1 MLIRI
6 ELYKPGNTDYE
17 HNGDMPLLP
26 ESASVKAILNGSWKA
41 EIQHP
46 IDEEGRWKWIEEDA
60 VVKLESFNGTQLF
73 RIKKKAKSDAGVS
86 AELEP
91 VFMDAID
98 DCFLLDIRP
107 TEKNGQQALDIMTA
121 PNKKYSGKSNIKIIS
136 TAYYQ
141 TKNLIEAICGEEEN
155 SFLNRWGGEVLFDN
169 YMITVNDRVGIDHG
183 VQVLYG
189 KNIAENGLREEI
201 DTSEVITRIV
211 PKAYNGYMMEGNEPW
226 VDSPLI
232 DKYPTIKYGV
242 ITFEDVKMKED
253 AGEDDAGNGIIICNS
268 QEEMNAAL
276 KEKCKEQFESGI
288 DKPKVTIS
296 ADMVMLHDT
305 DLYADIKEL
314 EEVSLGDTVHCRH
327 SKLDIVSDAR
337 VIELEWDCTNEE
349 VTSVVLGDFQY
360 NFITDVSSM
369 INRVESAIRGDGT
382 VVATQVQGI
391 LDGVKT
397 QMRAQSSVAK
407 KQNVRAMLF
416 EDLDP
421 DSPNF
426 GAMCL
431 GTMGFQIAGER
442 TADGRDWNWTTFGT
456 GQGFFADFIVAG
468 TMLADRIKG
477 GTLVLGGKENGN
489 GVARVVDG
497 SGKEI
502 VRLDKDGVYAEG
514 KYVCDS
520 LIDNRR
526 VTIKDGTIRFSNKNN
541 EGELCMKYVG
551 NALLVTN
558 GNEQDEKNLIRIT
571 RDSVFLDA
579 ENVGPGSIGKT
590 GTAVFSNGTNLK
602 FEKGFLV
609 GGVTKEGAF

>member
-6 ELYKPGNTDYE
+6 ELYKPENTDYE

-121 PNKKYSGKSNIKIIS
+121 PNKKYSGKSNIRIIS

-141 TKNLIEAICGEEEN
+141 TKNLN

-169 YMITVNDRVGIDHG
+169 YTITVNDRVGIDNG

-189 KNIAENGLREEI
+189 KNIAENGLQEEI

-211 PKAYNGYMMEGNEPW
+211 PKAYNGYMIEGNEPW
-226 VDSPLI
+226 VDSPLL

-242 ITFEDVKMKED
+242 ITFEDVKMKAD
-253 AGEDDAGNGIIICNS
+253 AAEDDEENGIVICNT
-268 QEEMNAAL
+268 QEELNNAL
-276 KEKCKEQFESGI
+276 KEKCEEQFEAGI

-305 DLYADIKEL
+305 ELYADIREL
-314 EEVSLGDTVHCRH
+314 EEVSIGDTVHCRH
-327 SKLDIVSDAR
+327 SKLDIVTDAR
-337 VIELEWDCTNEE
+337 VIELEWDCINEE
-349 VTSVVLGDFQY
+349 VASVVLGDFQY
-360 NFITDVSSM
+360 NFIADVSSM
-369 INRVESAIRGDGT
+369 SNRIESAIRPDGT
-382 VVATQVQGI
+382 VIGAQVNGI
-391 LDGVKT
+391 INGVKA
-397 QMRAQSSVAK
+397 QFRAQSDIAQ
-407 KQNVRAMLF
+407 KQKVRAVLF
-416 EDLDP
+416 EDLNP
-421 DSPNF
+421 ESETF

-431 GTMGFQIAGER
+431 GTMGFEIASKR
-442 TADGRDWNWTTFGT
+442 TADGRDWDWSTFGT
-456 GQGFFADFIVAG
+456 GQGFFADFITAG
-468 TMLADRIKG
+468 TMLADRIRG
-477 GTLVLGGKENGN
+477 GTLEIGGFDNN
-489 GVARVVDG
+489 SGVARVLDA

-502 VRLDKDGVYAEG
+502 VRLDKDGIYAEG
-514 KYVCDS
+514 KYICDS
-520 LIDNRR
+520 LSDNRR
-526 VTIKDGTIRFSNKNN
+526 VTIKDGTILFSNKKD
-541 EGELCMKYVG
+541 EGVLCMTYVG
-551 NALLVTN
+551 NALLFTD
-558 GNEQDEKNLIRIT
+558 GNKEDSKSLLRIT
-571 RDSVFLDA
+571 KDAILLDA
-579 ENVGPGSIGKT
+579 ENVGPGAYGKT
-590 GTAVFSNGTNLK
+590 GTAVFSNGTNLR

-609 GGVTKEGAF
+609 GGITKEGDF

>member
-6 ELYKPGNTDYE
+6 ELYKPENTDYE

-169 YMITVNDRVGIDHG
+169 YTITVNDRVGIDHG

-189 KNIAENGLREEI
+189 KNIAENGLQEEI

-211 PKAYNGYMMEGNEPW
+211 PKAYNGYMIEGNEPW

-242 ITFEDVKMKED
+242 ITFEDVKMKAD
-253 AGEDDAGNGIIICNS
+253 AAEDDEENGIVICNT
-268 QEEMNAAL
+268 QEELNNAL
-276 KEKCKEQFESGI
+276 KEKCEEQFEAGI

-305 DLYADIKEL
+305 ELYADIREL
-314 EEVSLGDTVHCRH
+314 EEVSIGDTVHCRH
-327 SKLDIVSDAR
+327 SKLDIVTDAR
-337 VIELEWDCTNEE
+337 VIELEWDCINEE
-349 VTSVVLGDFQY
+349 VASVVLGDFQY

-369 INRVESAIRGDGT
+369 SNRIESAIRPDGT
-382 VVATQVQGI
+382 VIGAQVNGI
-391 LDGVKT
+391 INGVKA
-397 QMRAQSSVAK
+397 QFRAQSDIAQ
-407 KQNVRAMLF
+407 KQKVRAVLF
-416 EDLDP
+416 EDLNP
-421 DSPNF
+421 ESETF

-431 GTMGFQIAGER
+431 GTMGFEIASKR
-442 TADGRDWNWTTFGT
+442 TADGRDWDWSTFGT
-456 GQGFFADFIVAG
+456 GQGFFADFITAG
-468 TMLADRIKG
+468 TLEIG
-477 GTLVLGGKENGN
+477 GLDNN
-489 GVARVVDG
+489 SGVARVLDA

-502 VRLDKDGVYAEG
+502 VRLDKDGIYAEG
-514 KYVCDS
+514 KYICDS
-520 LIDNRR
+520 LNDNRR
-526 VTIKDGTIRFSNKNN
+526 VTIKDGTILFSNKND
-541 EGELCMKYVG
+541 EGVLCMTYVG
-551 NALLVTN
+551 NALLFTD
-558 GNEQDEKNLIRIT
+558 GNKEDSKNLLRIT
-571 RDSVFLDA
+571 KDAVLLDA
-579 ENVGPGSIGKT
+579 ENVGPGVYGKT
-590 GTAVFSNGTNLK
+590 GTAVFSNGTNLR

-609 GGVTKEGAF
+609 GGITKEGDF

>member
-1 MLIRI
+1 VLIRI

-169 YMITVNDRVGIDHG
+169 YTITVNDRVGIDHG

-189 KNIAENGLREEI
+189 KNIAENGLQEEI
-201 DTSEVITRIV
+201 DTSEV
-211 PKAYNGYMMEGNEPW
+211 PKAYNGYMIEGNEPW
-226 VDSPLI
+226 VDSPLL

-242 ITFEDVKMKED
+242 ITFEDVKMKAD
-253 AGEDDAGNGIIICNS
+253 AAEDDEENGIVICNT
-268 QEEMNAAL
+268 QEELNNAL
-276 KEKCKEQFESGI
+276 KEKCEEQFEAGI

-305 DLYADIKEL
+305 ELYADIREL
-314 EEVSLGDTVHCRH
+314 EEVSIGDTVHCRH
-327 SKLDIVSDAR
+327 SKLDIVTDAR
-337 VIELEWDCTNEE
+337 VIELEWDCINEE
-349 VTSVVLGDFQY
+349 VASVVLGDFQY
-360 NFITDVSSM
+360 NFIADVSSM
-369 INRVESAIRGDGT
+369 SNRIESAIRPDGT
-382 VVATQVQGI
+382 VIGAQVNGI
-391 LDGVKT
+391 INGVKA
-397 QMRAQSSVAK
+397 QFRAQSDIAQ
-407 KQNVRAMLF
+407 KQKVRAVLF
-416 EDLDP
+416 EDLNP
-421 DSPNF
+421 ESETF

-431 GTMGFQIAGER
+431 GTMGFEIASKR
-442 TADGRDWNWTTFGT
+442 TADGRDWDWSTFGT
-456 GQGFFADFIVAG
+456 GQGFFADFITAG
-468 TMLADRIKG
+468 TMLADRIRG
-477 GTLVLGGKENGN
+477 GTLEIGGLDNN
-489 GVARVVDG
+489 SGVARVLDA

-502 VRLDKDGVYAEG
+502 VRLDKDGIYAEG
-514 KYVCDS
+514 KYICDS
-520 LIDNRR
+520 LSDNRR
-526 VTIKDGTIRFSNKNN
+526 VTIKDGTILFSNKND
-541 EGELCMKYVG
+541 EGVLCMTYVG
-551 NALLVTN
+551 NALLFTD
-558 GNEQDEKNLIRIT
+558 GNKEDSKSLLRIT
-571 RDSVFLDA
+571 KDAVLLDA
-579 ENVGPGSIGKT
+579 ENVGPGVYGKT
-590 GTAVFSNGTNLK
+590 GTAVFSNGTNLR

-609 GGVTKEGAF
+609 GGITKEGDF

>member
-6 ELYKPGNTDYE
+6 ELYKPENTDYE

-169 YMITVNDRVGIDHG
+169 YTITVNDRVGIDHG

-189 KNIAENGLREEI
+189 KNIAENGLQEEI

-211 PKAYNGYMMEGNEPW
+211 PKAYNGYMIEGNEPW
-226 VDSPLI
+226 VDSPLL

-242 ITFEDVKMKED
+242 ITFEDVKMKAD
-253 AGEDDAGNGIIICNS
+253 AAEDDEENGIVICNT
-268 QEEMNAAL
+268 QEELNNAL
-276 KEKCKEQFESGI
+276 KEKCEEQFEAGI

-305 DLYADIKEL
+305 ELYADIREL
-314 EEVSLGDTVHCRH
+314 EEVSIGDTVHCRH
-327 SKLDIVSDAR
+327 SKLDIVTDAR
-337 VIELEWDCTNEE
+337 VIELEWDCINEE
-349 VTSVVLGDFQY
+349 VASVVLGDFQY

-369 INRVESAIRGDGT
+369 SNRIESAIRPDGT
-382 VVATQVQGI
+382 VIGAQVNGI
-391 LDGVKT
+391 INGVKA
-397 QMRAQSSVAK
+397 QFRAQSDIAQ
-407 KQNVRAMLF
+407 KQKVRAVLF
-416 EDLDP
+416 EDLNP
-421 DSPNF
+421 ESETF

-431 GTMGFQIAGER
+431 GTMGFEIASKR
-442 TADGRDWNWTTFGT
+442 TADGRDWDWSTFGT
-456 GQGFFADFIVAG
+456 GQGFFADFFTAG
-468 TMLADRIKG
+468 TMLADRIRG
-477 GTLVLGGKENGN
+477 LDNN
-489 GVARVVDG
+489 SGVARVLDA

-502 VRLDKDGVYAEG
+502 VRLDKDGIYAEG
-514 KYVCDS
+514 KYICDS
-520 LIDNRR
+520 LSDNRR
-526 VTIKDGTIRFSNKNN
+526 VTIKDGTILFSNKND
-541 EGELCMKYVG
+541 EGVLCMTYVG
-551 NALLVTN
+551 NALLFTD
-558 GNEQDEKNLIRIT
+558 GNKEDSKILLRIT
-571 RDSVFLDA
+571 KDAVLLDA
-579 ENVGPGSIGKT
+579 ENVGPGVYGKT
-590 GTAVFSNGTNLK
+590 GTAVFSNGTNLR

-609 GGVTKEGAF
+609 GGITKEGDF